1 MPPKSIVND
10 RLTER
15 IITCIIRV
23 HQTLGAGYLENI
35 YRRAL
40 LLELR
45 KQGLATEVEKKVMI
59 YYDGQPIGGHRL
71 DLVVEGQVVVELKA
85 VDVMSKAHYTQVR
98 SYLKAARL
106 RLALLVNFA
115 GERADF
121 RRIESP
127 HHPSVP
133 PSPK

>member
-1 MPPKSIVND
+1 MSTESIVRD

-15 IITCIIRV
+15 IISCIITV
-23 HQTLGAGYLENI
+23 HQTLGAGYVESI
-35 YRRAL
+35 YQRAL

-45 KQGLATEVEKKVMI
+45 KQGLATEAEKKVI
-59 YYDGQPIGGHRL
+59 VYYDGQPVGRHQL
-71 DLVVEGQVVVELKA
+71 DLIVESDVVVELKTVGA
-85 VDVMSKAHYTQVR
+85 MTKAHYTQVR
-98 SYLKAARL
+98 SYLKASRL

-127 HHPSVP
+127 NHPSIP
-133 PSPK
+133 PSP